1 MSSIMS
7 IQHPGSQDDPV
18 GYGSCWFS
26 VAEIKMI
33 KTKRL

>member
-1 MSSIMS
+1 MS
-7 IQHPGSQDDPV
+7 IQHPGFQDDTA
-18 GYGSCWFS
+18 GYGCYWFS